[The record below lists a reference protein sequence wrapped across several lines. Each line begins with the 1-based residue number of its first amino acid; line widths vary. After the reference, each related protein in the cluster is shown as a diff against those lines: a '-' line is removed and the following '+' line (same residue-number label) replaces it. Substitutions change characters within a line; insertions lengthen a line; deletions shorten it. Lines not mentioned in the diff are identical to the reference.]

1 MSQTYPDLPRT
12 NFPDGVDN
20 FDNYSDANNSTDI
33 SLINQIQSYMTA
45 GNFNAAQEIL
55 ANNPN
60 LYSKLLNADKM
71 NKFRDI
77 LVALERYYQGDYS
90 TYINKKQAEWQQ
102 IIDEFSYIGE
112 YSSTKIYNRNN
123 MVLYDEKL
131 YLYINPTSNSNI
143 PPNNE
148 TYWRLLTIKG
158 ENGESGKG
166 LSFGG
171 EYDSTTTYFTDDL
184 ILYQNNLWI
193 STQDNNI
200 NNTPSSTSEYWEL
213 IMSPPPAASYI
224 LSETQPELLGI
235 DELWFKIGKVV
246 E

>member
-12 NFPDGVDN
+12 NFPDSIDI
-20 FDNYSDANNSTDI
+20 FDSYSDVSNSTDI
-33 SLINQIQSYMTA
+33 SLINQIQNYMTS

-90 TYINKKQAEWQQ
+90 TYINKKQAEWQK

-112 YSSTKIYNRNN
+112 YNPTKIYNKNN
-123 MVLYDEKL
+123 MVLYNDKL
-131 YLYINPTSNSNI
+131 YLYINSISNSNI
-143 PPNNE
+143 PPINE
-148 TYWRLLTIKG
+148 TYWRVLTIKG
-158 ENGESGKG
+158 TNGESGAG
-166 LSFGG
+166 LAFGG
-171 EYDSTTTYFTDDL
+171 EYDNSTSYSTEDL
-184 ILYQNNLWI
+184 VLYQNNLWV
-193 STQDNNI
+193 STQNN
-200 NNTPSSTSEYWEL
+200 NVGNTPSYTSEYWSL

-224 LSETQPELLGI
+224 LSETQPEQLGVG
-235 DELWFKIGKVV
+235 ELWFKIGKVIT
-246 E
+246 